1 MCSLTNEFTID
12 NKSENNLRYS
22 KVFLHHYYLLWI
34 FFFLLCCISANY
46 ISSKTNAHC
55 CMYKS
60 IQKHR
65 NDTNDKIILTDKYAC
80 ISIISF
86 LFHSFFF
93 NFQIHST
100 TGKNYL
106 QQNSIS
112 TSTQWSCKHD
122 HYLFSLVI
130 AQKIEHTYKI
140 APN

>member
-86 LFHSFFF
+86 LFHSFFLIF
-93 NFQIHST
+93 KF
-100 TGKNYL
+100 
-106 QQNSIS
+106 
-112 TSTQWSCKHD
+112 TQPQVRIIYNKTPSVQAHNG
-122 HYLFSLVI
+122 HANMTIFFFL
-130 AQKIEHTYKI
+130 
-140 APN
+140 

>member
-34 FFFLLCCISANY
+34 FSSFSAALVLTTY
-46 ISSKTNAHC
+46 HLKPMLTAACTNLFKSIEMTPMIKSFRQI
-55 CMYKS
+55 CMYL
-60 IQKHR
+60 H
-65 NDTNDKIILTDKYAC
+65 NF
-80 ISIISF
+80 ISF
-86 LFHSFFF
+86 SFFFF

-122 HYLFSLVI
+122 HFLFSLVI

>member
-1 MCSLTNEFTID
+1 MSSLSITNQKTIYDIQKCSFTITIFYGFFSSFSAALVLTTYHLKPMLTAACT
-12 NKSENNLRYS
+12 NLFKSIEMTPMIKSFRQ
-22 KVFLHHYYLLWI
+22 I
-34 FFFLLCCISANY
+34 
-46 ISSKTNAHC
+46 
-55 CMYKS
+55 CMYL
-60 IQKHR
+60 H
-65 NDTNDKIILTDKYAC
+65 NF
-80 ISIISF
+80 ISF
-86 LFHSFFF
+86 SFFFF

-122 HYLFSLVI
+122 HFLFSLVI